1 MPRNPTT
8 IEEIQKGDD
17 LLVDLDYEHGKP
29 LQELQNKVNNIENLS
44 FANLLTLPC
53 LLTQTTK
60 GKEPLVD
67 YYNPMWSQLM
77 TIQESYE
84 KGHGKGNNKPNQG

>member
-29 LQELQNKVNNIENLS
+29 LQELQNRVNNIKNLS

-53 LLTQTTK
+53 LLT
-60 GKEPLVD
+60 
-67 YYNPMWSQLM
+67 
-77 TIQESYE
+77 
-84 KGHGKGNNKPNQG
+84 

>member
-1 MPRNPTT
+1 MYYVEMPRNPTT

-29 LQELQNKVNNIENLS
+29 LQELQNRVNNIKNLS

-53 LLTQTTK
+53 LLT
-60 GKEPLVD
+60 
-67 YYNPMWSQLM
+67 
-77 TIQESYE
+77 
-84 KGHGKGNNKPNQG
+84 